1 VSRRQPWIDVL
12 AGITGVYVILVVS
25 GLPTVI
31 GFFMPAPVHRAV
43 SLVFALLLVYLH
55 AVGGPLS
62 AQRRVRW
69 LDLAFLIPGLVGA
82 GYVALYYSSRIVGYS
97 AYGYL
102 DLLGTVLAI
111 LLAVSLLEAVR
122 RVTDW
127 SLPVIILLLLALPM
141 VQRWLPGILRG
152 PSFDIERLTYAFWV
166 GTSGIFGLPMHVAAT
181 IVIVFL
187 IFGRLLQEAGA
198 GQWFMDIAVASTGWT
213 RGGPAKAAVI
223 ASGLCGSITGSP
235 TANVATTGVFTI
247 PLMIKTGYRPAF
259 AGAVEAAAS
268 TGGMIMPPVMG
279 TVAFVMAEWLEV
291 PYAEVVTAAL
301 MPALLYYVV
310 LFFSVHLQAGKAG
323 IRRIPREQLPRLLP
337 VLLSGWHHLPPF
349 AALVYFLIIARQ
361 APEIAG
367 LYTLPVLVVCSFLA
381 RNRKYWLTPRCIW
394 RGLVGAVIDW
404 VPIAVILGAIGMMIG
419 ALELSGLG
427 IKFSDFMLDLSGGD
441 LILTLVM
448 VGLASIIL
456 GMGVAGVPAY
466 VTLAILSAPALI
478 KLGLL
483 PMQAHLYVIY
493 WGMTGFLTPPV
504 CVAVYVAC
512 SISGSK
518 IWETGIEAMRVGAG
532 AFLISI
538 AFALNPAL
546 LLIGSATAIAT
557 GVATALLG
565 AVCVA
570 AAFQGYGFGP
580 LNPWQRLLVLAA
592 GLLLLGPGLITAAI
606 ALGLLAV
613 SAVVGR
619 LGRSSRSVEK
629 ARRGGSSG
637 SS

>member
-1 VSRRQPWIDVL
+1 MPARQPWVNIL
-12 AGITGVYVILVVS
+12 AGITGLYVIVVVS
-25 GLPTVI
+25 GLPTVV
-31 GFFMPAPVHRAV
+31 GVFLPAPVHRAV
-43 SLVFALLLVYLH
+43 SLALALLMVYLR
-55 AVGGPLS
+55 AVGARTRS
-62 AQRRVRW
+62 RVRW
-69 LDLAFLIPGLVGA
+69 FDFLWLLAGLAGA
-82 GYVALYYSSRIVGYS
+82 GYVALFYGSIVDYS

-102 DLLGTVLAI
+102 DRLGIVLAL

-122 RVTDW
+122 RVSDW
-127 SLPVIILLLLALPM
+127 SLPIIIVLLLALPL
-141 VQRWLPGILRG
+141 VQQWLPGILRG
-152 PSFDIERLTYAFWV
+152 PSFDIARLTYAFWV
-166 GTSGIFGLPMHVAAT
+166 GTGGIFGLPMHVAAT

-198 GQWFMDIAVASTGWT
+198 GRWFMDIAVASTGWT

-247 PLMIKTGYRPAF
+247 PLMIKTGYTPAF

-279 TVAFVMAEWLEV
+279 TVAFVMADWLEV

-301 MPALLYYVV
+301 VPALLYYVV

-337 VLLSGWHHLPPF
+337 VVLAGWNHLPAL
-349 AALVYFLIIARQ
+349 AALIYFLIIARQ
-361 APEIAG
+361 DPEIAG
-367 LYTLPVLVVCSFLA
+367 LYTLPVLVVCSFLG
-381 RNRKYWLTPRCIW
+381 RNREYWLTPRRIW
-394 RGLVGAVIDW
+394 NGLVGAVIDW

-427 IKFSDFMLDLSGGD
+427 IKFSAFMLELSGGN
-441 LILTLVM
+441 LLLTLIM
-448 VGLASIIL
+448 VGLASVIL

-478 KLGLL
+478 TLGLL

-518 IWETGIEAMRVGAG
+518 TWETGIEAMRVGAG

-546 LLIGSATAIAT
+546 LLIGPAAAVVA

-570 AAFQGYGFGP
+570 AAFQGYGTGP
-580 LNPWQRLLVLAA
+580 LNRWQRILVLVA
-592 GLLLLGPGLITAAI
+592 GLLLLGPGLIPAAV
-606 ALGLLAV
+606 ALGLLLA
-613 SAVVGR
+613 SAALGR
-619 LGRSSRSVEK
+619 LGGSAASAEKSPVEDRP
-629 ARRGGSSG
+629 A
-637 SS
+637 

>member
-1 VSRRQPWIDVL
+1 MSVRQPWVNIL
-12 AGITGVYVILVVS
+12 AGITGLYVILVVS
-25 GLPTVI
+25 GLLTVAGI
-31 GFFMPAPVHRAV
+31 FMPAPVHRAV
-43 SLVFALLLVYLH
+43 SLVFALLMVYLR
-55 AVGGPLS
+55 ALGTQ
-62 AQRRVRW
+62 AQARARW
-69 LDLAFLIPGLVGA
+69 FDLLWLLAGLAGA
-82 GYVALYYSSRIVGYS
+82 GYVALFYDSIVDYS

-102 DLLGTVLAI
+102 DRLGTVLAL

-127 SLPVIILLLLALPM
+127 SLPIVIVLLLALPM
-141 VQRWLPGILRG
+141 VQQWLPGILRG

-166 GTSGIFGLPMHVAAT
+166 GASGIFGLPMHVAAT

-187 IFGRLLQEAGA
+187 IFGRLLQKAGA

-291 PYAEVVTAAL
+291 PYAEVVKAAL
-301 MPALLYYVV
+301 IPALLYYVV

-323 IRRIPREQLPRLLP
+323 IQRIPRERLPRLLP
-337 VLLSGWHHLPPF
+337 VVLAGWHHLPPL
-349 AALVYFLIIARQ
+349 AALIYFLIVARQ
-361 APEIAG
+361 DPEIAG
-367 LYTLPVLVVCSFLA
+367 LYTLPVLVVSSFLS
-381 RNRKYWLTPRCIW
+381 RNREFCLTPLRIW
-394 RGLVGAVIDW
+394 HALVEAVIDW

-427 IKFSDFMLDLSGGD
+427 IKFSDFMLELSGGN
-441 LILTLVM
+441 LLLTLIM
-448 VGLASIIL
+448 VGLASVIL

-478 KLGLL
+478 TLGLL

-512 SISGSK
+512 SISGSR
-518 IWETGIEAMRVGAG
+518 IWETGVEAMRVGAG

-546 LLIGSATAIAT
+546 LLIGPAPAVVA

-570 AAFQGYGFGP
+570 AAFQGYGTGP
-580 LNPWQRLLVLAA
+580 LNRWQRVLVFVS

-606 ALGLLAV
+606 ALALLLA
-613 SAVVGR
+613 SAALGR
-619 LGRSSRSVEK
+619 LGASAHSAEK
-629 ARRGGSSG
+629 SPIEDRAA
-637 SS
+637 

>member
-1 VSRRQPWIDVL
+1 VSSRQRWLNVL
-12 AGITGVYVILVVS
+12 AGLTGLYVIVVVS
-25 GLPTVI
+25 GLPTLV
-31 GFFMPAPVHRAV
+31 GLFLPAPVHRAL

-55 AVGGPLS
+55 ASAVPL
-62 AQRRVRW
+62 AVPRRVRW
-69 LDLAFLIPGLVGA
+69 FDLAWLIPGLISA
-82 GYVALYYSSRIVGYS
+82 GYVALFYSSRVVTYS

-102 DLLGTVLAI
+102 DLLGTVLA
-111 LLAVSLLEAVR
+111 LMLALSLLEAVR

-127 SLPVIILLLLALPM
+127 SLPIIIVLLLVLPL
-141 VQRWLPGILRG
+141 VQRGLPGILRG

-198 GQWFMDIAVASTGWT
+198 GQWFMDLAVALTGWS
-213 RGGPAKAAVI
+213 RGGPAKAAVV

-247 PLMIKTGYRPAF
+247 PLMMKIGYRPAF

-291 PYAEVVTAAL
+291 PYAEVVMAAL
-301 MPALLYYVV
+301 VPAVLYYMV
-310 LFFSVHLQAGKAG
+310 LFFSVHLQAAKSG
-323 IRRIPREQLPRLLP
+323 IQRIPREQLPRLWP
-337 VLLSGWHHLPPF
+337 VLLRGWHHLPSF
-349 AALVYFLIIARQ
+349 AALVYFLIIDRQ

-381 RNRKYWLTPRCIW
+381 RDRNRWLTPRRIW

-404 VPIAVILGAIGMMIG
+404 VPIAVILGAIGMMVG

-427 IKFSDFMLDLSGGD
+427 IKFSDFMLELSGGD
-441 LILTLVM
+441 LILTLIM

-483 PMQAHLYVIY
+483 PMQAHLYVVF

-518 IWETGIEAMRVGAG
+518 VWETGIEAMRVGAG

-546 LLIGSATAIAT
+546 LLMASPGAIAA
-557 GVATALLG
+557 VVPTALFG

-570 AAFQGYGFGP
+570 AALQGYGFGL
-580 LNPWQRLLVLAA
+580 LNLWQRLLVFGA
-592 GLLLLGPGLITAAI
+592 GLLLLGPGLLTAAV
-606 ALGLLAV
+606 ALGLLAAA
-613 SAVVGR
+613 AVLR
-619 LGRSSRSVEK
+619 LLSRPSRANDKTPVEDMP
-629 ARRGGSSG
+629 G
-637 SS
+637 

>member
-1 VSRRQPWIDVL
+1 MSVRQPWVNIL
-12 AGITGVYVILVVS
+12 AGITGLYVILVVS
-25 GLPTVI
+25 GLLTVAGI
-31 GFFMPAPVHRAV
+31 FMPAPVHRAV
-43 SLVFALLLVYLH
+43 SLVFALLMVYLR
-55 AVGGPLS
+55 ALGTQ
-62 AQRRVRW
+62 AQTRARW
-69 LDLAFLIPGLVGA
+69 FDLLWLLAGLAGA
-82 GYVALYYSSRIVGYS
+82 GYVALFYDSIVDYS

-102 DLLGTVLAI
+102 DRLGTVLAL

-127 SLPVIILLLLALPM
+127 SLPIVIVLLLALPM
-141 VQRWLPGILRG
+141 VQQWLPGILRG

-166 GTSGIFGLPMHVAAT
+166 GASGIFGLPMHVAAT

-187 IFGRLLQEAGA
+187 IFGRLLQKAGA

-291 PYAEVVTAAL
+291 PYAEVVKAAL
-301 MPALLYYVV
+301 IPALLYYVV

-323 IRRIPREQLPRLLP
+323 IQRIPREQLPRLLP
-337 VLLSGWHHLPPF
+337 VVLAGWHHLPPL
-349 AALVYFLIIARQ
+349 AALIYFLIVARQ
-361 APEIAG
+361 DPEIAG
-367 LYTLPVLVVCSFLA
+367 LYTLPVLVVSSFLS
-381 RNRKYWLTPRCIW
+381 RNREFCLTPLRIW
-394 RGLVGAVIDW
+394 HALVEAVIDW

-427 IKFSDFMLDLSGGD
+427 IKFSDFMLELSGGN
-441 LILTLVM
+441 LLLTLIM
-448 VGLASIIL
+448 VGLASVIL

-478 KLGLL
+478 TLGLL

-512 SISGSK
+512 SISGSR
-518 IWETGIEAMRVGAG
+518 IWETGVEAMRVGAG

-546 LLIGSATAIAT
+546 LLIGPAPAVVA

-570 AAFQGYGFGP
+570 AAFQGYGTGP
-580 LNPWQRLLVLAA
+580 LNRWQRVLVFVS

-606 ALGLLAV
+606 ALALLLA
-613 SAVVGR
+613 SAALGR
-619 LGRSSRSVEK
+619 LGASAHSAEK
-629 ARRGGSSG
+629 SPIEDRAA
-637 SS
+637 

>member
-1 VSRRQPWIDVL
+1 MSVRQPWVNIL
-12 AGITGVYVILVVS
+12 AGITGLYVILVVS
-25 GLPTVI
+25 GLLTVAGI
-31 GFFMPAPVHRAV
+31 FMPAPVHRAV
-43 SLVFALLLVYLH
+43 SLVFALLMVYLR
-55 AVGGPLS
+55 ALGTQ
-62 AQRRVRW
+62 AQTRARW
-69 LDLAFLIPGLVGA
+69 FDLLWLLAGLAGA
-82 GYVALYYSSRIVGYS
+82 GYVALFYGSIVDYS

-102 DLLGTVLAI
+102 DRLGTVLAL

-127 SLPVIILLLLALPM
+127 SLPIVIVPLLALPL
-141 VQRWLPGILRG
+141 VQQWLPGILRG

-166 GTSGIFGLPMHVAAT
+166 GASGIFGLPMHVAAT

-187 IFGRLLQEAGA
+187 IFGRLLQKAGA

-291 PYAEVVTAAL
+291 PYAEVVKAAL
-301 MPALLYYVV
+301 IPALLYYVV

-323 IRRIPREQLPRLLP
+323 IQRIPRERLPRLLP
-337 VLLSGWHHLPPF
+337 VVLAGWHHLPPL
-349 AALVYFLIIARQ
+349 AALIYFLIVARQ
-361 APEIAG
+361 DPEIAG
-367 LYTLPVLVVCSFLA
+367 LYTLPVLVVSSFLS
-381 RNRKYWLTPRCIW
+381 RNREFCLTPLRIW
-394 RGLVGAVIDW
+394 HALVEAVIDW

-427 IKFSDFMLDLSGGD
+427 IKFSDFMLELSGGN
-441 LILTLVM
+441 LLLTLIM
-448 VGLASIIL
+448 VGLASVIL

-478 KLGLL
+478 TLGLL

-512 SISGSK
+512 SISGSR
-518 IWETGIEAMRVGAG
+518 IWETGVEAMRVGAG

-546 LLIGSATAIAT
+546 LLIGPAPAVVA

-570 AAFQGYGFGP
+570 AAFQGYGTGP
-580 LNPWQRLLVLAA
+580 LNRWQRVLVFVS

-606 ALGLLAV
+606 ALALLLA
-613 SAVVGR
+613 SAALGR
-619 LGRSSRSVEK
+619 LGGSAHSAEK
-629 ARRGGSSG
+629 SPIEDRAA
-637 SS
+637 

>member
-1 VSRRQPWIDVL
+1 MSVRQPWVNIL
-12 AGITGVYVILVVS
+12 AGITGLYVILVVS
-25 GLPTVI
+25 GLLTVAGI
-31 GFFMPAPVHRAV
+31 FMPAPVHRAV
-43 SLVFALLLVYLH
+43 SLVFALLMVYLR
-55 AVGGPLS
+55 ALGTQ
-62 AQRRVRW
+62 AQTRARW
-69 LDLAFLIPGLVGA
+69 FDLLWLLAGLAGA
-82 GYVALYYSSRIVGYS
+82 GYVALFYDSIVDYS

-102 DLLGTVLAI
+102 DRLGTVLAL

-127 SLPVIILLLLALPM
+127 SLPIVIVPLLALPL
-141 VQRWLPGILRG
+141 VQQWLPGILRG

-166 GTSGIFGLPMHVAAT
+166 GASGIFGLPMHVAAT

-187 IFGRLLQEAGA
+187 IFGRLLQKAGA

-291 PYAEVVTAAL
+291 PYAEVVKAAL
-301 MPALLYYVV
+301 IPALLYYVV

-323 IRRIPREQLPRLLP
+323 IQRIPRERLPRLLP
-337 VLLSGWHHLPPF
+337 VVLAGWHHLPPL
-349 AALVYFLIIARQ
+349 AALIYFLIVARQ
-361 APEIAG
+361 DPEIAG
-367 LYTLPVLVVCSFLA
+367 LYTLPVLVVSSFLS
-381 RNRKYWLTPRCIW
+381 RNREFCLTPLRIW
-394 RGLVGAVIDW
+394 HALVEAVIDW

-427 IKFSDFMLDLSGGD
+427 IKFSDFMLELSGGN
-441 LILTLVM
+441 LLLTLIM
-448 VGLASIIL
+448 VGLASVIL

-478 KLGLL
+478 TLGLL

-512 SISGSK
+512 SISGSR
-518 IWETGIEAMRVGAG
+518 IWETGVEAMRVGAG

-546 LLIGSATAIAT
+546 LLIGPAPAVVA

-570 AAFQGYGFGP
+570 AAFQGYGTGP
-580 LNPWQRLLVLAA
+580 LNRWQRVLVFVS

-606 ALGLLAV
+606 ALALLLA
-613 SAVVGR
+613 SAALGR
-619 LGRSSRSVEK
+619 LGASAHSAEK
-629 ARRGGSSG
+629 SPIEDRAA
-637 SS
+637 